1 MFLHSQAGPESE
13 LMQRPLK
20 YLTIRGQ
27 HSGHVISID
36 QSEAGILYKCLPIF
50 TRVLDLAEVMAG
62 LTDTLC
68 EKRIRI
74 KTLLQL
80 PKNVWKTALH
90 YSQLLYSNNFLIMR
104 VVRLVKG
111 SLLIFF
117 HYLMFRKREPYR

>member
-50 TRVLDLAEVMAG
+50 TRVLDLAEVLAG
-62 LTDTLC
+62 LTDTLGK
-68 EKRIRI
+68 KRIRI
-74 KTLLQL
+74 KTSLQL
-80 PKNVWKTALH
+80 PKNV
-90 YSQLLYSNNFLIMR
+90 
-104 VVRLVKG
+104 
-111 SLLIFF
+111 
-117 HYLMFRKREPYR
+117 